1 MINGSNAWEYG
12 TTPYLL
18 TSGELDLLRK
28 RVWRVLLMN
37 KSILKAIEYSLT
49 AAGLLIGILFI
60 VLIIRGG

>member
-1 MINGSNAWEYG
+1 
-12 TTPYLL
+12 
-18 TSGELDLLRK
+18 
-28 RVWRVLLMN
+28 MN